1 MVLESVVHHGID
13 ILHTPVVQQAFVKV
27 GPVFKVLSEAGHNF
41 AHWAQDHLPVLSNT
55 ASVAAD
61 PKFRFVEYFAKDCPH
76 CVHLEPVWK
85 NAATQ
90 WAEQHPDSEV
100 VWEQKECF
108 GPGWAQ
114 GKDFEDCQKHSID
127 GFPTVKLFTK
137 GDDNGVYFED
147 DRTAD
152 QMVKF
157 VEANTIDASK
167 DLSSAKE
174 AAVAADLGN
183 EHWGGGK
190 VVEYFAASC
199 PHCKAVE
206 PVWKQAQQAWA
217 AEHPGDS
224 DVRWEQ
230 KECWAD
236 GWKPGKDREECL
248 QEGVHSFPTIRFI
261 SKGGLEARDFEQDRS
276 ADKLLAFVKEHA
288 TKPEEEAAAAAPVAA
303 EEPKA
308 GEASSAEGP
317 ATQAATAAAGA
328 TTAVDPVKVVEFVA
342 KSCPHCQHLE
352 PVWKDAQAQWA
363 AGHERSNVAWEQ
375 KECFAEGWVPG
386 KDNEECN
393 NAHVGGFPTVKLYHG
408 ESSLEGGDT
417 FRGPRTAAGLLKW
430 VDEHSGSP
438 AKLEPEPSAAAELEK
453 NLNTLKQGT
462 VQASLGPVPLITAAL
477 CGPSA
482 ERQSIRQEVRRRQQA
497 HFL

>member
-1 MVLESVVHHGID
+1 MVYESVLHHGID
-13 ILHTPVVQQAFVKV
+13 ILHTPAVQQAFIKV
-27 GPVFKVLSEAGHNF
+27 GPALEKLSEAGHNL
-41 AHWAQDHLPVLSNT
+41 AHWAQDHLPVLSST
-55 ASVAAD
+55 ASVAAE

-76 CVHLEPVWK
+76 CQHLEPVWK
-85 NAATQ
+85 TAATQ
-90 WAEQHPDSEV
+90 WAEKHPDSEV

-108 GPGWAQ
+108 GPGWMQ
-114 GKDFEDCQKHSID
+114 GKDFQDCEKQAID
-127 GFPTVKLFTK
+127 GFPTVKLFSK
-137 GDDNGVYFED
+137 GDDKGVFFED
-147 DRTAD
+147 NRTAD
-152 QMVKF
+152 GLVKF
-157 VEANTIDASK
+157 VEANTTDAAK
-167 DLSSAKE
+167 ELSSAKE
-174 AAVAADLGN
+174 AAVAAVGN

-261 SKGGLEARDFEQDRS
+261 SKGGLEARDFDESRS
-276 ADKLLAFVKEHA
+276 VDKLLAFVKEHA
-288 TKPEEEAAAAAPVAA
+288 TKPEEEHN
-303 EEPKA
+303 A
-308 GEASSAEGP
+308 GEAAPAPEP
-317 ATQAATAAAGA
+317 ATQAAASAADAE
-328 TTAVDPVKVVEFVA
+328 TAVGPVKVVEFVA

-352 PVWKDAQAQWA
+352 PVWKDAQAQWS
-363 AGHERSNVAWEQ
+363 AGHEGSNVAWEQ
-375 KECFAEGWVPG
+375 KECFAEGWKPG
-386 KDNEECN
+386 KDMEECN
-393 NAHVGGFPTVKLYHG
+393 RSHVGGFPTIKLYHG
-408 ESSLEGGDT
+408 ESAAPEGGDT
-417 FRGPRTAAGLLKW
+417 FHGPRTAAGLLKW

-438 AKLEPEPSAAAELEK
+438 ANLEAAPKPEPSVAKLEK
-453 NLNTLKQGT
+453 SLDTLKQGA
-462 VQASLGPVPLITAAL
+462 VQASLGALPLVTAAL

-482 ERQSIRQEVRRRQQA
+482 KRQILRQEVRRQQQA